1 MRDIKSSKA
10 AGVDK
15 LSGKFLKDGPDVL
28 AKPVSALCNLS
39 VSWGIFQSAWK
50 VEKLKSI
57 FKKGEKT
64 DPPKYRPISLLP
76 EFIRSLKM

>member
-28 AKPVSALCNLS
+28 AKPVSALCK
-39 VSWGIFQSAWK
+39 F
-50 VEKLKSI
+50 SI
-57 FKKGEKT
+57 
-64 DPPKYRPISLLP
+64 S
-76 EFIRSLKM
+76 